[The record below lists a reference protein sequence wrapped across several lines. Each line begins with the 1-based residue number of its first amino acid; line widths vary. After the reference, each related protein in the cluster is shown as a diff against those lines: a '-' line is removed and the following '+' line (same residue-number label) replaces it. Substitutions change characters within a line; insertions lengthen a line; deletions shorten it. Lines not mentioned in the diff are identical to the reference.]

1 MTDRNAVTHSLRRP
15 FRLFALD
22 DRVLAQNT
30 DGKLIGIGA
39 LTRDSD
45 RCVVRL
51 DVDGI
56 TTPPQPDP
64 ERALAALKPLLTFEY
79 LDGLF
84 TAVAA
89 EDPHALL
96 EGCPCVVLV
105 LDEPVPPSTGPTGAP
120 HRFQM
125 RSSPG
130 AFTAARPPVLHLLA
144 ARS

>member
-1 MTDRNAVTHSLRRP
+1 MTDRNAVTHSPRRP

-22 DRVLAQNT
+22 DRVLAQNA

-39 LTRDSD
+39 MTRDGD

-51 DVDGI
+51 DIDGI

-64 ERALAALKPLLTFEY
+64 ESALAALKPLLMFEY

-89 EDPHALL
+89 EHPHALL
-96 EGCPCVVLV
+96 EGCPSVVLV
-105 LDEPVPPSTGPTGAP
+105 LDEPVPPSTGPTDAP
-120 HRFQM
+120 HRF
-125 RSSPG
+125 
-130 AFTAARPPVLHLLA
+130 
-144 ARS
+144 